1 MAAQWTEHAERK
13 LQEAGLRRGGARLAV
28 VEQLGRGHC
37 ALTARDVEE
46 AVRRGGREVG
56 RASVYRA
63 LEQLVGLGLITRI
76 DVGDG
81 IARYEAAHPSG
92 EHHHHMI
99 CDDCGVVA
107 PFEDAE
113 LERSLEHLAGRLSF
127 RVDDHEVVLHGSC
140 GCREVRR
147 RGGSGRTR
155 GAAARA

>member
-46 AVRRGGREVG
+46 AVRRGGRDVG

-63 LEQLVGLGLITRI
+63 LEQLVRLGLITRI
-76 DVGDG
+76 DYRGG
-81 IARYEAAHPSG
+81 IASSEAANPSG

-107 PFEDAE
+107 PFED
-113 LERSLEHLAGRLSF
+113 
-127 RVDDHEVVLHGSC
+127 
-140 GCREVRR
+140 
-147 RGGSGRTR
+147 
-155 GAAARA
+155 

>member
-1 MAAQWTEHAERK
+1 MVE
-13 LQEAGLRRGGARLAV
+13 LLAN
-28 VEQLGRGHC
+28 QPC
-37 ALTARDVEE
+37 ALSALDIEERLRDE
-46 AVRRGGREVG
+46 GRSVG

-99 CDDCGVVA
+99 CDDCGAVA

-113 LERSLEHLAGRLSF
+113 LERSLAQLAGRLSF

-155 GAAARA
+155 RAAARA